1 MFATSLRNTYA
12 QKSQPQITHH
22 SDASASFKCR
32 ARYHMNQMEYSLY
45 DLALGW
51 TMQKDA
57 DGNLLKERKPL
68 FFDGPKMAK
77 QFREGS
83 KNNMYKLEKALVK
96 MGWFV
101 LVADKARRSNGH
113 WSSRTYRVLTHEE
126 WTGAC
131 PELDSEGVVKAVKS
145 KPVSHKRTVKS
156 QSPIEAQPVSHYN
169 PASLPLKPSQS
180 PIREKACISSS
191 VETKH
196 VEASGSPAP
205 LFSNSQSP
213 GRVPVRRAAGNV
225 PPVSHQG
232 TVTNPVSHRGTV
244 VWQGMDKG
252 YTDSITGQKL
262 DWADISERI
271 APNVYKNCEFYDPQ
285 GNKISLEQ
293 AQEKVLVTA

>member
-1 MFATSLRNTYA
+1 MPKNLNP
-12 QKSQPQITHH
+12 KSPTTPTL
-22 SDASASFKCR
+22 APAFKCR

-51 TMQKDA
+51 TIQKNE
-57 DGNLLKERKPL
+57 DGTVSKGRKLL

-126 WTGAC
+126 WAGSC
-131 PELDSEGVVKAVKS
+131 PELDSEGVVKATKIRR
-145 KPVSHKRTVKS
+145 VSHTETAKS

-169 PASLPLKPSQS
+169 PASLPLEPSQS
-180 PIREKACISSS
+180 PIREKACKSSS

-205 LFSNSQSP
+205 LSANAQAA
-213 GRVPVRRAAGNV
+213 GRVPVRRAAGKV

-244 VWQGMDKG
+244 LWMGTDEG
-252 YTDSITGQKL
+252 YIDSITRKKL
-262 DWADISERI
+262 YAADINERI
-271 APNVYKNCEFYDPQ
+271 RPNTFVNCTFRNRDGIEITLD
-285 GNKISLEQ
+285 E
-293 AQEKVLVTA
+293 AQRKEGATA